1 MIYANAKRVGLV
13 LSLLFVLGLICYL
26 PVQAAGTE
34 TQNGYRTDKYVMQ
47 YLTIDVP
54 EDYIVLD
61 TSLKDADYR
70 WVDAE
75 INDPGTIKKEYESR
89 GVVAVYFIPGT
100 HSYIYFI
107 QKKSDEALK
116 TFDITEYSDD
126 DLIAYAKK
134 QLPEMEDTVYDV
146 STYDHPD
153 MKMYRVSVV
162 QTTDDG
168 ISEVIYGTIVN
179 GMGIQFS
186 MDDSRNREGLKE
198 ELLLDFINHI
208 KLTTKM
214 TREEYSARVRKTWI
228 TIGCFFGGG
237 ILLMV
242 IMYII
247 SKQQKK
253 KKKKKIDT
261 VSKKLY
267 DFRMR
272 RKDGKVDLTNIK
284 YEVETDYDAKL
295 IEAYSTYNFWFKNIK
310 KELVMALIYV
320 AFVGYA
326 TYLGSTFV
334 CIVGITVAFLLLYFK
349 FSGKEKFQDNQMKR
363 YEIKKKKSVTAVY
376 RFYDEFFTLSGIDSI
391 AEYIYPQVFKMA
403 NYQGYLLLYISD
415 DNALVIDVEKLPDED
430 RTAFI
435 NFIYEKSR

>member
-214 TREEYSARVRKTWI
+214 TREEYSARVRKT
-228 TIGCFFGGG
+228 TC
-237 ILLMV
+237 
-242 IMYII
+242 
-247 SKQQKK
+247 
-253 KKKKKIDT
+253 
-261 VSKKLY
+261 
-267 DFRMR
+267 
-272 RKDGKVDLTNIK
+272 
-284 YEVETDYDAKL
+284 
-295 IEAYSTYNFWFKNIK
+295 
-310 KELVMALIYV
+310 
-320 AFVGYA
+320 
-326 TYLGSTFV
+326 
-334 CIVGITVAFLLLYFK
+334 
-349 FSGKEKFQDNQMKR
+349 
-363 YEIKKKKSVTAVY
+363 
-376 RFYDEFFTLSGIDSI
+376 
-391 AEYIYPQVFKMA
+391 
-403 NYQGYLLLYISD
+403 
-415 DNALVIDVEKLPDED
+415 
-430 RTAFI
+430 
-435 NFIYEKSR
+435 